1 MAKEILDELSLDI
14 SLCGLGKDDSHNTSY
29 LMDSNYHK
37 VDIDPNSN
45 LFFFLANAQD
55 EVHRFA
61 ITYHKKLRN
70 KAIYKSALDDVK
82 GLGPKLKTK
91 LLSKYKSIANIKT
104 LSEEELAT
112 VLPKNVANEL
122 YNKLRK

>member
-1 MAKEILDELSLDI
+1 MSK
-14 SLCGLGKDDSHNTSY
+14 G
-29 LMDSNYHK
+29 
-37 VDIDPNSN
+37 V
-45 LFFFLANAQD
+45 
-55 EVHRFA
+55 R
-61 ITYHKKLRN
+61 
-70 KAIYKSALDDVK
+70 KAIYKSALDDIK

-91 LLSKYKSIANIKT
+91 LLRKYKSIANIKT